1 MKNIVLPLVGLI
13 VGAAIVIAMKSGGSA
28 PANGADQSELERQ
41 NAELRKKL
49 QAAKQNSGR
58 VEVIESTTEKVVF
71 QTKAQTPEEII
82 AELRRIQPKA
92 DNRERAM
99 REVIHYLTSLTKA
112 GEPALPAI
120 DAFLATKKDVEYEES
135 ALAFRRQQQ
144 AAEEAKENGEEPRR
158 NAADF
163 VRSGLGSYFLA
174 GAVERLKREF
184 TPQSLRIGL
193 FFVLHDIGTAKAEAV
208 LVRVLDITGRGAEVA
223 YLDLILSQLAGETYK
238 DKVLEVTKHL
248 LIEPV
253 EGGSSLFDEASHMI
267 LFGLLTKYKDATFVE
282 EAKKMILTSEGRVD
296 GAVVN
301 YLSTLLGDKAVPLLY
316 AKLQDDAVTNNG
328 DRMALGDA
336 VLRHVGAHPNSDAY
350 FKEVITNEEL
360 GPFRFLALGHLV
372 GGDTSKDTLRNR
384 QKLIT
389 DIKADTEDEGLHRML
404 DGTHDRLDVMI
415 DPSKAKEQENNPEGQ
430 NRDIENL
437 FNGLFNRGNAEKK

>member
-1 MKNIVLPLVGLI
+1 MKNIVLPLAGLV
-13 VGAAIVIAMKSGGSA
+13 VGAAIVIAVKSGGSA

-49 QAAKQNSGR
+49 QAANQNSGR

-112 GEPALPAI
+112 GEPALTAI
-120 DAFLATKKDVEYEES
+120 DKFLANNEDVEYEET
-135 ALAFRRQQQ
+135 ALAFRRQQK
-144 AAEEAKENGEEPRR
+144 AAEDARETGEEPRR

-174 GAVERLKREF
+174 GAVEKLEREF
-184 TPQSLRIGL
+184 TPQSMRIGL

-208 LVRVLDITGRGAEVA
+208 LVRVLETTGRGAEVA
-223 YLDLILSQLAGETYK
+223 YLDLILSQLAGEVYK
-238 DKVLEVTKHL
+238 DKVLEVVKDL
-248 LIEPV
+248 LMNPV
-253 EGGSSLFDEASHMI
+253 EGGTSLFDEASHMI
-267 LFGLLTKYKDATFVE
+267 LFGLLTKYKDGTFIE
-282 EAKKMILTSEGRVD
+282 EAKNRILTPDGRVD

-316 AKLQDDAVTNNG
+316 AKLQDDGVSNNG

-336 VLRHVGAHPNSDAY
+336 VLRHVGTHPNSDAY

-372 GGDTSKDTLRNR
+372 GGDTSKDTLRQR

-389 DIKADTEDEGLHRML
+389 EIKADTEDEGLHRML

-415 DPSKAKEQENNPEGQ
+415 DPSKAKEQENDPNSQ
-430 NRDIENL
+430 NRGIEDL
-437 FNGLFNRGNAEKK
+437 FNGLFNRGNRNKE